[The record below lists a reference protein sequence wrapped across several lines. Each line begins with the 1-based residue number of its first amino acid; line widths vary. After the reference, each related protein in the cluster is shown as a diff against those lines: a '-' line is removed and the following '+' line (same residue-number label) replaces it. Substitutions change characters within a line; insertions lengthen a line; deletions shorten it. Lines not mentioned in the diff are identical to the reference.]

1 MPPRV
6 ALVAMPL
13 SHIQTRTSNKD
24 RHPGNPDKPKPR
36 RKTAEVSEARQK
48 AAEAEKQ
55 QEEER
60 TEAARKLALIED
72 KLQEEDR
79 RREVERLAD
88 IDEPQREIT
97 PPVIRKDRD
106 SINTNSRHSLSKV
119 DRLPRRPSQATQFLA
134 KETKRSRI
142 LETLSENKRTRD
154 ESEDE
159 VEFDNDKR
167 NSEDDIDSEAAAS
180 EDNSRRKKRKK
191 TTTRGDINK
200 IRRTHAV
207 SGTDSINPKQKITDV
222 DETNQ
227 RRKNGNKKNSSKDDK
242 LSGLAPGW
250 DAKQK
255 KQRRS
260 IIVDDD
266 DQESDGGNIGYGG
279 LVPDDETDEVEATAV
294 KNKPK
299 KLEDDKVI
307 VIKPNPLAPKKLIEA
322 RQGAKHWSVRHL
334 PNEVQDA
341 WEPEVGARLRWKG
354 GSSTDPW
361 NFPKMS
367 EIQEIVN
374 NVYGAGKYKVVED
387 GPFYGLAQVR
397 VQNWRR
403 TFFEAA
409 KKAVAGL
416 IHDEANAETLD
427 TEKAIA
433 DYIAYYLSK
442 TADDETSVYQWKHVC
457 AKMGKRK
464 GFLGGD
470 LVIKTL
476 GVVHIGKLP
485 EVLCDFSTEKPVGA
499 FVLATQVSHAL
510 EQWKTGKVV
519 PTSKEFSAENYANKE
534 DYIPVVDARQKRK
547 TLKKVVTHRT
557 TLLFDAMQDFAPER
571 WDSLIDEARGFA
583 PEKPVKRKKREM
595 TLPDDVLIIEDE
607 SCKRARFVIKDDSE
621 PEGSESEVE

>member
-106 SINTNSRHSLSKV
+106 SINKNGRHSLSKV
-119 DRLPRRPSQATQFLA
+119 DRLPRRPSQAMQFLA

-159 VEFDNDKR
+159 VEFDNDKH

-227 RRKNGNKKNSSKDDK
+227 RRKCVLCFLSAYAHTNLHTRNGNKKNSSKDDK

-374 NVYGAGKYKVVED
+374 DVYGAGKYKVVED

-442 TADDETSVYQWKHVC
+442 TTDDETSVYQWKHVC
-457 AKMGKRK
+457 AKTGKRK
-464 GFLGGD
+464 
-470 LVIKTL
+470 
-476 GVVHIGKLP
+476 
-485 EVLCDFSTEKPVGA
+485 
-499 FVLATQVSHAL
+499 VSHAL